1 MTERA
6 PAATPAWA
14 GDRGGHLWPKD
25 REAVAP
31 DGARIRYTVRG
42 SEGPWVVLCAGFLCP
57 DNFWRYLVPALEG
70 RHRVIVLNYRGV
82 GASTDPRPPGWRA
95 RNVSVEDYTIER
107 LAGDVRAV
115 LDAEDAGHATALG
128 HSMGCKVAL
137 DAWRQERDVAAQG
150 ERPSRIGALV
160 LVTGPYAS
168 PLKTFYD
175 SDLMARLF
183 PWLYAGISALP
194 RAAQHAIA
202 RSLRLPLAMPAA
214 RLVKA
219 LGPQTPEE
227 AMQGY
232 FHHFGEVDPLI
243 TLKIAKGMHEFDA
256 EPWLPEVDVPT
267 QVIVGTAD
275 RFSPPELG
283 EHIVE
288 AVPDAELVVVEGG
301 THGAIIEFPDQVNAA
316 VEDFIARTT
325 ARQ

>member
-1 MTERA
+1 MPRDPGSTSA
-6 PAATPAWA
+6 PAWP

-25 REAVAP
+25 REAVAE

-42 SEGPWVVLCAGFLCP
+42 ETGPWVVLCAGFLCP
-57 DNFWRYLVPALEG
+57 DNFWRYLVPALEP
-70 RHRVIVLNYRGV
+70 RHRVVVLNYRGV
-82 GASTDPRPPGWRA
+82 GASTDPRPPGQRA
-95 RNVSVEDYTIER
+95 RNVTADDYTIER
-107 LAGDVRAV
+107 FAGDVRAV
-115 LDAEDAGHATALG
+115 LEAEDATQVTALG

-137 DAWRQERDVAAQG
+137 DVWRQERAEG
-150 ERPSRIGALV
+150 GRPSRIAALV

-183 PWLYAGISALP
+183 PYLYAGISALP
-194 RAAQHAIA
+194 RPAQYAIS
-202 RSLRLPLAMPAA
+202 RSLRLPVAMPAA

-243 TLKIAKGMHEFDA
+243 TLKIAKGMHDFDA
-256 EPWLPEVDVPT
+256 GPWLSEVDVPT
-267 QVIVGTAD
+267 QVIVGTED

-283 EHIVE
+283 QHIVE
-288 AVPDAELVVVEGG
+288 AVPDAELVTVEGG
-301 THGAIIEFPDQVNAA
+301 THGTIIEFPDQVNPAI
-316 VEDFIARTT
+316 EHFITRVN
-325 ARQ
+325 R